1 VFSLRY
7 ELVFLRNY
15 ENEELQDNDQEQE
28 NKKKKNKLHVCMTS
42 VNNLTFLLWNRLF
55 ASDHCH

>member
-1 VFSLRY
+1 MVSLRY

-28 NKKKKNKLHVCMTS
+28 NKKIS
-42 VNNLTFLLWNRLF
+42 YRY
-55 ASDHCH
+55 A